1 MVIKHE
7 QLENA
12 VDIEVYITYPQKTTF
27 VKRLLNL
34 IKSAD
39 TQLICQ
45 SNGNVKIVN
54 SSEIDYIE
62 SIDKKSFIYCEK
74 NGYPIK
80 EPLYKIYEKLK
91 HIGFIQIN
99 KYCVLNLNRLKNIKQ
114 LPNSHLEAV
123 LKNGTQLYV
132 TRKYLNNLKN
142 ILMEKQ

>member
-1 MVIKHE
+1 MIIKHE
-7 QLENA
+7 QVEN
-12 VDIEVYITYPQKTTF
+12 VTDIEIYITYPKKTTF
-27 VKRLLNL
+27 VENLLKL

-74 NGYPIK
+74 NSYLIK

-91 HIGFIQIN
+91 TIGFIQN
-99 KYCVLNLNRLKNIKQ
+99 K
-114 LPNSHLEAV
+114 
-123 LKNGTQLYV
+123 
-132 TRKYLNNLKN
+132 
-142 ILMEKQ
+142 